1 MASIRAITLAY
12 TTVFTFFVALVHSAS
27 AQTEQ
32 KPASAAKSAEKHPRI
47 ALVLSGGGA
56 RGLAHIGVLRV
67 LKELHVPVDMVIGT
81 SMGAV
86 IGGAYAAGRSVEE
99 LDHIT
104 HDTAW
109 ESVLSDRPVRDTLD
123 FRRREE
129 DLALPSRIELAVT
142 KADGVSLPPAA
153 ASNAELEAAL
163 NRLLPTGTRDRRAD
177 QLGIP
182 FRSVASDLVSGE
194 LVELSDTSLFIAMRA
209 SLAVPGVFA
218 PVRVNNRLVADG
230 GLVRNLPVDMARAMG
245 ADVIIAVNV
254 GTPLAPEREL
264 NSAIGVARQMLQI
277 LTEQNVQRSIK
288 ELGPNDILIAPDL
301 TGITFLDFGKHDLAI
316 RAGET
321 AARAMAGRLQQL
333 AVPADEYATI
343 DAKRLESPLSGEH
356 ADVALPI
363 GKIAVEGSKDIN
375 PHILIA
381 QSGLREGQVLT
392 PDQIR
397 KATALLYG
405 RDDLDFVETD
415 IQDEDGKRNVTIK
428 PTEAQW
434 GRNRLRVG
442 LELASDFSDN
452 NSFSLVMMHVASSLN
467 SYGAELRTIARIGT
481 QRELGTQLW
490 QPLAPGSPWYV
501 APSLQYTGRSVDLYD
516 EGRRTLR
523 IGLRSSSATLAA
535 GRQLSNWGDIRVG
548 VTRGFSKANALVPEN
563 ALGSTLRFYDTNQF
577 VQFRI
582 DTLDSLAFPSRGQL
596 LTALWERSPSRDSSE
611 PSLARSLVIG
621 LTALEVGKWAGHLY
635 GEWSRA
641 SRGSAPQSLGGF
653 LRLSGTP
660 PDSLDGHTVALGR
673 IVLARKIGVMPA
685 TIGSA
690 VRAGFSLE
698 LGGGFGVDQSV
709 HFHDLK
715 QAGSVFI
722 SADTRFGPLYLGAG
736 ATRGTGGTAYLFLG
750 PVW

>member
-1 MASIRAITLAY
+1 MVSFRAFTLFCA
-12 TTVFTFFVALVHSAS
+12 FAFALVVDPAS
-27 AQTEQ
+27 AQTGQ
-32 KPASAAKSAEKHPRI
+32 QSAQTPTPAAKRPRI

-67 LKELHVPVDMVIGT
+67 LKEMHIPVDMVVGT

-86 IGGAYAAGRSVEE
+86 VGGAYAAGRSVEE
-99 LDHIT
+99 LDRIT

-129 DLALPSRIELAVT
+129 DLILPSRIELAVT

-163 NRLLPTGTRDRRAD
+163 NRLLPPGTRDRRAD
-177 QLGIP
+177 QLVVP

-194 LVELSDTSLFIAMRA
+194 LVELSDTSLFMAMRA

-218 PVRVNNRLVADG
+218 PVRVNNRLVVDG

-245 ADVIIAVNV
+245 ADIVIAVNV

-264 NSAIGVARQMLQI
+264 TSAIGVARQMLQI
-277 LTEQNVQRSIK
+277 LTEQNVQRSIR

-301 TGITFLDFGKHDLAI
+301 TGISFLDFGKHDKAI
-316 RAGET
+316 LAGEA
-321 AARAMAGRLQQL
+321 AARALAERLRQL
-333 AVPADEYATI
+333 AIPEAEYAVL
-343 DAKRLESPLSGEH
+343 DDKRLASQSMEH
-356 ADVALPI
+356 AGVALPLA
-363 GKIAVEGSKDIN
+363 KITVEGSKYIN
-375 PHILIA
+375 PDILIA
-381 QSGLREGQVLT
+381 QSGLREGQNLT
-392 PDQIR
+392 PEQIR
-397 KATALLYG
+397 KATTRLYG
-405 RDDLDFVETD
+405 RDDLDYVEAD
-415 IQDEDGKRNVTIK
+415 IHDEDGKRNVTIK
-428 PTEAQW
+428 PTEANW
-434 GRNRLRVG
+434 GRNRVRLG

-452 NSFSLVMMHVASSLN
+452 NSFSLGMMHVASSLN
-467 SYGAELRTIARIGT
+467 SYGAELRTVARIGT

-501 APSLQYTGRSVDLYD
+501 APSLQYGGSSVDIYD
-516 EGRRTLR
+516 QGRRTYR
-523 IGLRSSSATLAA
+523 VGLRYSSATLAA
-535 GRQLSNWGDIRVG
+535 GRELSNWGDIRFG
-548 VTRGFSKANALVPEN
+548 VTRGFSKVKALVPEDPS
-563 ALGSTLRFYDTNQF
+563 APTLRFYDTNQF
-577 VQFRI
+577 VQFRV
-582 DTLDSLAFPSRGQL
+582 DTLDSLAFPVRGQL
-596 LTALWERSPSRDSSE
+596 LTALWERSPSRNSSE
-611 PSLARSLVIG
+611 PSLARSSIIG
-621 LTALEVGKWAGHLY
+621 LTALEAGDWAGHLY

-653 LRLSGTP
+653 LRLSGTA

-673 IVLARKIGVMPA
+673 FVMARKIGVMPA
-685 TIGSA
+685 TVGGA
-690 VRAGFSLE
+690 VRLGYSLE

-715 QAGSVFI
+715 QAGSVFVA
-722 SADTRFGPLYLGAG
+722 ADTRFGPVYFGVG

-750 PVW
+750 PIW